1 VPPFPP
7 ADVRVIRDL
16 AKQAHELAS
25 SEEYEAR
32 RRRWRDVNERRRPDR
47 PPVWCRPAGVWKD
60 LLPPESLRCAD
71 PFCRRVEYALRQHL
85 YKDSVGDDHIFE
97 PWWGVGAVW
106 DCDTEHVWG
115 LPTGRLVESTA
126 LGGFRYDAPVKTPDD
141 YERVTVP
148 NFTYN
153 HRKTQDALSRTA
165 DLLGD
170 AMPVRLTCQP
180 PIGPSQGII
189 LQQLRGMEAML
200 DDLAFQPA
208 LVHRIMAK
216 LTEGALRAARVVAD
230 SRLLTTNHH
239 EPMFCSDPV
248 NGAAAVGQDRILP
261 SGSQIA
267 RSAPPVKLHNLWVAA
282 NSQEFQVVSP
292 RMQEEF
298 LLNYQMPVLQQYGAV
313 QYGCCEDLTHK
324 IDIVLRI
331 PNLRVFV
338 CSPWTDL
345 DRVVEKCGARFT
357 IMWRQSAQA
366 VVYPA
371 DLEPVRRHLEEGMRR
386 LRGCHYQIVLREL
399 ETLRGNPN
407 RLREWAQTA
416 IAAAEQNT

>member
-1 VPPFPP
+1 MTFPA
-7 ADVRVIRDL
+7 ADIALVRDL
-16 AKQAHELAS
+16 ARQAVELAS
-25 SEEYEAR
+25 SEEYETR
-32 RRRWRDVNERRRPDR
+32 RRRWRDVNERRQPDR

-60 LLPPESLRCAD
+60 LLPSDSLRCAD
-71 PFCRRVEYALRQHL
+71 PFCRRAEYTLRQHL
-85 YKDSVGDDHIFE
+85 YKDGVGDDHIFE

-115 LPTGRLVESTA
+115 LPTGRLVESTE
-126 LGGFRYDAPVKTPDD
+126 LGGFRYDPPVKTLDD

-153 HRKTQDALSRTA
+153 HRKTQEALSRMA

-200 DDLAFQPA
+200 DDLAFHPE
-208 LVHRIMAK
+208 LVHRTMAR
-216 LTEGALRAARVVAD
+216 LTEGALRAARVAED
-230 SRLLTTNHH
+230 SGRLTTNHH
-239 EPMFCSDPV
+239 EPMLCSDPV
-248 NGAAAVGQDRILP
+248 NGAAADGE
-261 SGSQIA
+261 
-267 RSAPPVKLHNLWVAA
+267 VKLHNLWAAA

-338 CSPWTDL
+338 CSAWTDL
-345 DRVVEKCGARFT
+345 DRVVEKCGARCT

-371 DLEPVRRHLEEGMRR
+371 DLAPVRRHLEEGMRR
-386 LRGCHYQIVLREL
+386 LRGCYYQVVLREL
-399 ETLRGNPN
+399 ETLHGHPN

-416 IAAAEQNT
+416 IAAAEKNA